1 MSRVLRSEQ
10 VKAISTLTSGEDL
23 LAVLPTGFGKS
34 LIFQLLVR
42 VVECLTGKASCV
54 LVVCPLKSIIQDQL
68 AEATSLGLKAV
79 ALGNCRL
86 DDISS
91 GKYQIIYGSAEE
103 ILSKPF
109 LPSFLPFLFFLP
121 APSPLT
127 LTRPISSSLREFQHG
142 AFAIKTIRARPMKT
156 PALQA
161 MTVSINFINGKVWIF
176 TPL

>member
-1 MSRVLRSEQ
+1 MADRNSNFNSALEGSLLELERLGMSRVLRTEQ

-54 LVVCPLKSIIQDQL
+54 LVVCPLKSIIQDQS

-91 GKYQIIYGSAEE
+91 GKYQISYGSAQG

-109 LPSFLPFLFFLP
+109 LSCLKKTDSPFHQQLC
-121 APSPLT
+121 
-127 LTRPISSSLREFQHG
+127 
-142 AFAIKTIRARPMKT
+142 AIVVDESH
-156 PALQA
+156 
-161 MTVSINFINGKVWIF
+161 TVETWTGQRFVYFGLCSVKRRV
-176 TPL
+176 

>member
-1 MSRVLRSEQ
+1 MSRVLRTEQ
-10 VKAISTLTSGEDL
+10 VKAISTLASREDL
-23 LAVLPTGFGKS
+23 LAVLPPGFGKS

-42 VVECLTGKASCV
+42 LVECLTGKASCV
-54 LVVCPLKSIIQDQL
+54 LVVCPLKSIIQDQM

-91 GKYQIIYGSAEE
+91 GKYVIIYGSAEE

-109 LPSFLPFLFFLP
+109 LSLL
-121 APSPLT
+121 SPHPL
-127 LTRPISSSLREFQHG
+127 PISLYSPHFLLFGSFNMALS
-142 AFAIKTIRARPMKT
+142 RAKPFRRPMKT

-161 MTVSINFINGKVWIF
+161 RRPRNLIPGTFEKPALQDLSFRCF
-176 TPL
+176 